1 LPDIAFVLSSEGII
15 CDVFAPNSI
24 VQANHRIINRQ
35 AVIGEP
41 LSALFDSN
49 ICQSFIE
56 TISAALD
63 SRVVQT
69 LEYSLESMD
78 TKQHWFEARVSSML
92 LDDGSADRVVW
103 LAYDITSRKDA
114 ESVLLQR
121 DAVERAIA
129 RANHTLL
136 TKIDFERAVTV
147 AMQEL
152 GSALKVDRAYIF

>member
-1 LPDIAFVLSSEGII
+1 
-15 CDVFAPNSI
+15 
-24 VQANHRIINRQ
+24 
-35 AVIGEP
+35 
-41 LSALFDSN
+41 
-49 ICQSFIE
+49 
-56 TISAALD
+56 
-63 SRVVQT
+63 
-69 LEYSLESMD
+69 MD

-103 LAYDITSRKDA
+103 VAYDITLRKDA
-114 ESVLLQR
+114 ESALLQR